1 MQHASSVLA
10 VLAALAAGG
19 CSSGESAVVGAGGI
33 EGRFSAIVHLAP
45 HSLEQVHIDL
55 YEDFT
60 CPACQRLEAEGFP
73 AVEREFGRRIIVR
86 RHYLAGPGTAP
97 AAKILYDIANDQGI
111 GQTVAD
117 ALFKAALKH
126 GDDAANL
133 PVVRAIAAQNGLDEA
148 FMQAYGDG
156 SGKARIKAEWDAT
169 NRKIAYFPFVVFEND
184 IAASADA
191 ENIATILRS
200 LLKPANATR

>member
-1 MQHASSVLA
+1 MKHALSRLA
-10 VLAALAAGG
+10 ILMTLVIAG
-19 CSSGESAVVGAGGI
+19 CSSGDRAVVGADGI
-33 EGRFSAIVHLAP
+33 DGKFSAIVHLTP

-60 CPACQRLEAEGFP
+60 CPACQRLEADGLPEI
-73 AVEREFGRRIIVR
+73 EREFGQRIIIR

-97 AAKILYDIANDQGI
+97 AAKILYDVANDKDLGPA
-111 GQTVAD
+111 VAD
-117 ALFKAALKH
+117 ALFAATLKH

-133 PVVRAIAAQNGLDEA
+133 PIIRAIAEQHGLEEV
-148 FMQAYGDG
+148 FEEAYGG
-156 SGKARIKAEWDAT
+156 MSGKTRIKAEWDAA
-169 NRKIAYFPFVVFEND
+169 NGKIAYFPFVVFEND

-191 ENIATILRS
+191 ENIAMILRS